1 MSTTMPYY
9 LTNFLAKNEWNIHA
23 QDDYALRWASENG
36 HTEVVKI
43 LIEAGANIHADD
55 DCALRW
61 ASENGHTEVV
71 NLLIKNQNS
80 EMTIEE
86 FTLKLKLKK
95 N

>member
-36 HTEVVKI
+36 HTEVV
-43 LIEAGANIHADD
+43 
-55 DCALRW
+55 
-61 ASENGHTEVV
+61 